1 MESDQENSSEDT
13 DDQRS
18 TTGSENPSN
27 VTDEYPNE
35 DIWDRIQRVTW
46 SNNKDFW
53 VNLLNEDRTLFR
65 MRFKEYFIESC
76 KQQLYVFHQFIE
88 NDETWSSLM
97 ETKSHLYEEVSED
110 DEVFFSAV
118 DKRKYKL
125 LKTIDWEK
133 VESELLTNSYE
144 YSNAQ
149 SLQDSPF
156 GRCEE

>member
-1 MESDQENSSEDT
+1 MESDQENSSSEP
-13 DDQRS
+13 DDHSS
-18 TTGSENPSN
+18 TTGSDNPSG
-27 VTDEYPNE
+27 VTD
-35 DIWDRIQRVTW
+35 DTIWDRIQRGTW
-46 SNNKDFW
+46 TNNNDYWLK
-53 VNLLNEDRTLFR
+53 LLNEDRTLFR
-65 MRFKEYFIESC
+65 MRFKDFFIESC
-76 KQQLYVFHQFIE
+76 KRQLYLFHQFIE

-97 ETKSHLYEEVSED
+97 ETKSQLYEEISED
-110 DEVFFSAV
+110 DESFFSAV

-156 GRCEE
+156 GLCEE